1 VNIERKVIMFNFTS
15 FISPELLVLLPLI
28 EQGIKTA
35 EKLKDGKA
43 TGEEKEQEAI
53 KFIKNS
59 YKIADDKYNF
69 SNEIDQAIDVMLPV
83 LIKLCVATYNTVGI
97 FQKGAK

>member
-1 VNIERKVIMFNFTS
+1 MFNFTN
-15 FISPELLVLLPLI
+15 FLSPELLALLPLV

-43 TGEEKEQEAI
+43 SGEEKEQACI
-53 KFIKNS
+53 QFIKAS
-59 YKIADDKYNF
+59 YKVADDKF
-69 SNEIDQAIDVMLPV
+69 DFKNEVDQAFEIMLPV
-83 LIKLCVATYNTVGI
+83 LIKLAVSTYNTVGI